1 VCVEEHAGFLRVLET
16 VPRNYFFI
24 FLSSRYQGFLFA
36 FSNCIDGFMHL
47 SKKQM
52 KLHTNIIA
60 IRTRLRSLAL
70 K

>member
-1 VCVEEHAGFLRVLET
+1 VLVEECAAFLMVWET
-16 VPRNYFFI
+16 VPRSYFSF

-36 FSNCIDGFMHL
+36 FSNCIEGFMHL

-52 KLHTNIIA
+52 KFDSNVIA
-60 IRTRLRSLAL
+60 IRTQLRSVAL